1 MRALRKL
8 LPFLKPHRLHVAV
21 VFLCAVGATAT
32 NLAGPWFIRS
42 LIGLLE
48 GGEGWSAVGQE
59 ISWLVLALAGAFV
72 FRAGFVFLVGYLAHI
87 VAWSFVSDVTVAL
100 YDHLQRQSLRYFS
113 DRQTGEMLPRLIK
126 DTTDMEPFVAHDLP
140 DLVMNALTLVGI
152 TAIFFSLDPVLAAL
166 TLLPMPFL
174 AIFVLSSGS
183 RMHSAF
189 ESARERFGSLSA
201 LLQDNLSGIKEIQ
214 VFNGEPVEHRRV
226 EGRARRHVRDRLAAN
241 RIEAVYS
248 PGVELIAGAGLVIVA
263 FFGGRAALTGSLAV
277 GDLVAFILYL
287 GLFYEP
293 LRQLAHMS
301 ESFHEALTGARHVCE
316 VLGEEPEVKD
326 PPRGKDPGRT
336 RGEATLE
343 NVEFGYDPDQPVL
356 RDLSLKV
363 EPGQTV
369 ALVGPTGAGKSTVAG
384 LIPRFHDPLG
394 GRVLIDGTDVREMRL
409 GALRRN
415 VSMVLQD
422 TFLFHGTLRENL
434 RLGNRDATDEELES
448 AATTA
453 GADEFIRRLPE
464 GYDTEIGER
473 GVRLSGG
480 QKQRLAIAR
489 AVLKDAPILILDE
502 ATSAVDTETEARIQ
516 EALGKLME
524 GRTAIVIAHRLSTI
538 RNADKIAVLEDGAVA
553 ELGDHD
559 ELMALNGLYRRL
571 HDRQFGAAA

>member
-1 MRALRKL
+1 M
-8 LPFLKPHRLHVAV
+8 LPFLRVHRLYVAV
-21 VFLCAVGATAT
+21 VLLCAVGATAT
-32 NLAGPWFIRS
+32 SLAGPWLIRS

-48 GGEGWSAVGQE
+48 GGEGWSVVGSE

-72 FRAGFVFLVGYLAHI
+72 LRAGFLFLVGYLAHI

-100 YDHLQRQSLRYFS
+100 YDHLQKQSLRYFS

-126 DTTDMEPFVAHDLP
+126 DTTDMEPFVAHDAP

-152 TAIFFSLDPVLAAL
+152 TVIFFSLDPMLAAL

-183 RMHSAF
+183 RMHAAF
-189 ESARERFGSLSA
+189 KSARERFGALSA

-214 VFNGEPVEHRRV
+214 VFTGEPAEHRRV
-226 EGRARRHVRDRLAAN
+226 EGRARRHVRDRLRAN
-241 RIEAVYS
+241 KIEAVYS
-248 PGVELIAGAGLVIVA
+248 PGVELIAGAGTVIVA
-263 FFGGRAALTGSLAV
+263 FFGGRAALNGTLAV
-277 GDLVAFILYL
+277 GDLVAFVLYL
-287 GLFYEP
+287 SLFYEP
-293 LRQLAHMS
+293 LRKLAHMA
-301 ESFHEALTGARHVCE
+301 ESFQEALTGARHVCE
-316 VLGEEPEVKD
+316 ILDSEPEVAD
-326 PPRGKDPGRT
+326 PPRGVDPGRA
-336 RGEATLE
+336 RGKATLE
-343 NVEFGYDPDQPVL
+343 NVSFGYEPDQPVL
-356 RDLSLKV
+356 HDLCLEV
-363 EPGQTV
+363 EPGQTL
-369 ALVGPTGAGKSTVAG
+369 ALVGPTGAGKSTIAG

-434 RLGNRDATDEELES
+434 RLGDQDATDEELER
-448 AATTA
+448 AAKTA
-453 GADEFIRRLPE
+453 GADEFIRALPE

-516 EALGKLME
+516 DALGRLME
-524 GRTAIVIAHRLSTI
+524 DRTAIVIAHRLSTI
-538 RNADKIAVLEDGAVA
+538 RNADKIAVLKDGAVV
-553 ELGDHD
+553 ELGNHH
-559 ELMALNGLYRRL
+559 ELMAQNGLYRRL
-571 HDRQFGAAA
+571 HDHQFGAAA